1 MSDYAM
7 VMPAPGG
14 PELFERREITV
25 PAPGA
30 GEIVV
35 RHTAVGL
42 NYLDTYHRTGL
53 YPWPQEKDLIIGS
66 EAAGVVEAVGEGVA
80 LTLGTR
86 VAYTWPLGA
95 YCSARVIAA
104 DKVAVIPEG
113 VSDAD
118 AAAAMLKG
126 LTAQYLVR
134 STFAVQ
140 AGQIALVHA
149 AAGGVGLLLGQ
160 WLKAL
165 GVTAIGVAGGPEKC
179 ALAAGH
185 GYAHVIDSTSEDF
198 VARVRDIT
206 GGAMCHVVY
215 DGVGNATWRGSL
227 ACLRPRGMFVSF
239 GQASGLIE
247 GFTLGDL
254 SKGGSLSCARP
265 SLFHHIAT
273 RAELEARAAE
283 LFARVKDGS
292 VKIDAARQLKLEDVG
307 DVHRLLESRATTG
320 ATVMIP

>member
-1 MSDYAM
+1 MIASQA
-7 VMPAPGG
+7 A
-14 PELFERREITV
+14 
-25 PAPGA
+25 A
-30 GEIVV
+30 VV
-35 RHTAVGL
+35 
-42 NYLDTYHRTGL
+42 
-53 YPWPQEKDLIIGS
+53 
-66 EAAGVVEAVGEGVA
+66 EAAGEGVD
-80 LTLGTR
+80 LKPGTR

-95 YCSARVIAA
+95 YCSARVIGA

-113 VSDAD
+113 VSDND

-134 STFAVQ
+134 STFPIK
-140 AGQIALVHA
+140 AGDIALVHA

-165 GVTAIGVAGGPEKC
+165 GATAIGVAGGAEKC
-179 ALAAGH
+179 ALAAEH
-185 GYAHVIDSTSEDF
+185 GYAHVIDGKAEDF
-198 VARVRDIT
+198 VAKVKEIT
-206 GGAMCHVVY
+206 GGAMCNVVY

-239 GQASGLIE
+239 GQASGMIE
-247 GFTLGDL
+247 GFTIGDL

-273 RAELEARAAE
+273 RAELEERAAE

-292 VKIDAARQLKLEDVG
+292 VKIDAARELKLEDVA
-307 DVHRLLESRATTG
+307 DVHRLLESRKTTG